1 MFVSVIVCTYRSDN
15 FENVLDVVV
24 SLLNQTYRKTEIIIV
39 VDGNER
45 LREKLA
51 TTYNTQDNI
60 QVVASEE
67 SIGVSGARNLGI
79 RRARGD
85 ILAFI
90 DDDSVAEKR
99 WIESL
104 VNTYQKSDAIA
115 VGGTVLPI
123 WLAKKPDYLPEELY
137 WLVGLTYDG
146 FAKEGVT
153 EVRNALGANMS
164 FKREV
169 FEKVGSFSQD
179 FGFARKGASY
189 IQAEEPEFALRMK
202 NKFGKGF
209 IYNPEFVVYH
219 KVSKQKTRL
228 RILLKRAFYQGYSK
242 ALLKRLSPSPKPL
255 ATEEVYLK
263 DLLLKYIPRRTRR
276 VFLRSN
282 PLAEIKQLL
291 VLFASISAVG
301 LGFVYGHIKNL
312 PVPMRA
318 SPIK

>member
-15 FENVLDVVV
+15 FENVLDVVA

-51 TTYNTQDNI
+51 TTYNTHDNI

-90 DDDSVAEKR
+90 DDDAIAEKK

-137 WLVGLTYDG
+137 WLVGLTYQG
-146 FAKEGVT
+146 FGKEGVT

-189 IQAEEPEFALRMK
+189 IQGEEPEFALRMK

-209 IYNPEFVVYH
+209 LYNPELVVYH

-255 ATEEVYLK
+255 ATEGSYLK
-263 DLLLKYIPRRTRR
+263 DLLFKYIPRRIRR
-276 VFLRSN
+276 VFLWFE
-282 PLAEIKQLL
+282 PLAEMKQLL
-291 VLFASISAVG
+291 VLLVTILAVG
-301 LGFVYGHIKNL
+301 LGFIYGQLRSSSRK
-312 PVPMRA
+312 
-318 SPIK
+318 